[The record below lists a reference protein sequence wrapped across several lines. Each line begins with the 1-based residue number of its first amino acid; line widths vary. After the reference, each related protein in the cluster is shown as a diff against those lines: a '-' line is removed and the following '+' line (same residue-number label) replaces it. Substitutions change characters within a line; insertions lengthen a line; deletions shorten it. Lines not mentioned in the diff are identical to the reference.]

1 MIKDLTKEGLSRLVT
16 VTQRLVSTIEL
27 PKLLEIILDSAK
39 SLTNAEAS
47 SLLLLDE
54 KIRKLKF
61 AVVTGESKSSLESLT
76 VPLGS
81 SSIAGWVAET
91 GKPMIVNNVEREK
104 RWYPG
109 VDEVAGF
116 KTRSILCVPLGIGD
130 KIVGVIEVVNKRDS
144 KGFSRTDLE
153 LLGFLA
159 QQAALGIKNAQKYEE
174 LLESRD
180 RLLREAEP
188 RYKIVGENPKLKK
201 AMELASRVAK
211 SNTTV
216 LLKGESG
223 TGKELLARYIHRCS
237 PRSQFSFIVINCAA
251 IPSTLIES
259 ELFGYERG
267 AFTGATTRKPGKF
280 ELAHKGTLFLDEI
293 GDLALET
300 QVKILRFLEDREF
313 QRLGG
318 KENISVDVRIITA
331 TNQRLEELTAERK
344 FREDLYYRLNVFP
357 IELVPLR
364 ERKDD
369 IPLLASHFLDLLN
382 RETTKKVRE
391 ISDGAMRLLFNY
403 DWPGNIRELRNV
415 IERAFVI
422 TPDEVIREEHI
433 LLGPGFNE
441 KTLLFSEKRGWLETV
456 REFKRSYLLSVLR
469 EAKGDHKKAASIL
482 KIQPSYLSRLKKEL
496 RIEEI

>member
-1 MIKDLTKEGLSRLVT
+1 MIKDLTKEGLSKLVS

-76 VPLGS
+76 VPLGN

-91 GKPMIVNNVEREK
+91 GKPMVVNDVEKEK

-116 KTRSILCVPLGIGD
+116 KTRSILCVPLGVGD

-144 KGFSRTDLE
+144 KGFSKTDLE

-180 RLLREAEP
+180 RLLKEAEP

-201 AMELASRVAK
+201 AIELASRVAK

-259 ELFGYERG
+259 ELFGYEKG
-267 AFTGATTRKPGKF
+267 AFTGASTRKPGKF

-369 IPLLASHFLDLLN
+369 IPLLVSHFLDLLN

-391 ISDGAMRLLFNY
+391 VSDKAMQLLFNY

-441 KTLLFSEKRGWLETV
+441 RALLFSEKRGWLETV